1 MRTDVAASK
10 ASPDTAKLA
19 AGIIVSS
26 DEPPGRPESIVADE
40 HMERALLAHSVGI
53 GTIAAGHR
61 YSFAPSSS
69 EKAQSLSTWRLQPL
83 PLLAAVAG
91 QLKGKANYCTSVLLS
106 TACHPVQLAEDV
118 ATVNTL
124 AHGNF
129 RLGLGLGW
137 MPFEFAAFGVE
148 ERTKAR
154 RFEDLIR
161 AYRQLTSADE
171 ANYEGTYFSID
182 NAKLIAGQSRASA
195 APIWIGASADAA
207 VRRAARLGD
216 SWIMSAHMDIVTL
229 VRQREEFLRVREEA
243 GLARPRDLPIVRTI
257 AIAETRREAVSGIRP
272 TLEEWYRNKGDWG
285 WFLTKNRDGD
295 VHELAADRW
304 IVGDPNDCIDQI
316 RRLREKLQVTEII
329 FSMVWPGMSHQRR
342 LQMIDL
348 LGREVIPKI

>member
-1 MRTDVAASK
+1 MRTDVAPSMAST
-10 ASPDTAKLA
+10 DTAKLA

-26 DEPPGRPESIVADE
+26 DEPPGRPAGIVADE

-61 YSFAPSSS
+61 YSFAPSGSA
-69 EKAQSLSTWRLQPL
+69 KAQSLSTWRLQPL
-83 PLLAAVAG
+83 PLLAAVAS
-91 QLKGKANYCTSVLLS
+91 QLKGNARYCTTILLS
-106 TACHPVQLAEDV
+106 TSCHPVQLAEDV

-137 MPFEFAAFGVE
+137 MPFEFDAFGVE

-161 AYRQLTSADE
+161 AYRQLTNSSE
-171 ANYEGTYFSID
+171 ANYQSTYFSID
-182 NAKLIAGQSRASA
+182 NAKLIAGQSSASA

-216 SWIMSAHMDIVTL
+216 SWIMSAHMDVATL
-229 VRQREEFLRVREEA
+229 VRQREEYLRVREEA

-257 AIAETRREAVSGIRP
+257 ALAESRQEAMSSIRP
-272 TLEEWYRNKGDWG
+272 TLEGWYRNKGDWG
-285 WFLTKNRDGD
+285 WFLTKDRAGD

-304 IVGDPNDCIDQI
+304 IMGDPNDCIDQI
-316 RRLREKLQVTEII
+316 RRVREKLQATEII
-329 FSMVWPGMSHQRR
+329 FSMIWPGMSHQRR

-348 LGREVIPKI
+348 LGREVLPKI